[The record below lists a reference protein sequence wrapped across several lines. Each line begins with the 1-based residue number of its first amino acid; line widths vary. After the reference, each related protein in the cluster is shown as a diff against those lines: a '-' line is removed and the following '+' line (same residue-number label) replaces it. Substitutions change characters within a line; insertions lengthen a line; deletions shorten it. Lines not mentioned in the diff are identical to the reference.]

1 MELSEGALLDTTA
14 VTGERGEYWGVMMTM
29 LGTMLVLRLTV
40 LGTGWATD
48 TVTRDSPEHWKVE
61 PCLAARDSGLESEFQ
76 EWRAKP
82 EYEGEEQKDE
92 WTGVQGA
99 ESQVNV

>member
-1 MELSEGALLDTTA
+1 
-14 VTGERGEYWGVMMTM
+14 MTM

-82 EYEGEEQKDE
+82 EYEGKIKFNGNDSKHYQQKKQKNKSSKSSKSSKSIKSIKS
-92 WTGVQGA
+92 VRC
-99 ESQVNV
+99 SKK

>member
-40 LGTGWATD
+40 LGTD

-99 ESQVNV
+99 ESQVSV